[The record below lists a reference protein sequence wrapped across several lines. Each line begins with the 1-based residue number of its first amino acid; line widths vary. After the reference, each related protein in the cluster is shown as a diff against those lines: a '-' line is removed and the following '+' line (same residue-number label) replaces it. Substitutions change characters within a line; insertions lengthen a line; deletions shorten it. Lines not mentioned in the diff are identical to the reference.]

1 MENDPPID
9 SKLKFEK
16 YKFNWSLVKWAVG
29 FLVFICVT
37 NKVNNSF
44 RDRAISLQEMKAFD
58 SYVDIIHKA
67 DNADDRWKLA
77 VFFSA
82 VTPSDSLRARWV
94 VYKDSIRAEYDS
106 FIVLKKQ
113 QTALQSKVVQ
123 GKDPGALAKLNQ
135 VTNQLIPY
143 EKKLAGPAQTAAN
156 AANTLQESQVSS
168 IMDQIKKDAKN
179 SIFSRYDDFFKSAN
193 SVNNSVVL
201 DLLKDLGDSY
211 TTIQT
216 AYNTDYKSGIFS
228 NQYGIES
235 RFDNTKKIWPVF
247 QAKVGAPEA
256 IFTLTE
262 NGTTETFKTLMS
274 NINWDGV
281 RQFIRKYYIDRLS
294 QLK

>member
-1 MENDPPID
+1 MGDEPATE

-29 FLVFICVT
+29 FFVFVCVT
-37 NKVNNSF
+37 NTVSNDIK
-44 RDRAISLQEMKAFD
+44 DRNEGIEEMKAFD
-58 SYVDIIHKA
+58 RYVDIIHKA
-67 DNADDRWKLA
+67 DNTDDRWKLA

-82 VTPSDSLRARWV
+82 VTPTKRLRDGWV
-94 VYKDSIRAEYDS
+94 AYKDSIREEYDT
-106 FIVLKKQ
+106 FIVYKKQ
-113 QTALQSKVVQ
+113 QSALQSKVVQ
-123 GKDPGALAKLNQ
+123 GKDPSALAKLNQ

-143 EKKLAGPAQTAAN
+143 EKKLAGPAQTTAN
-156 AANTLQESQVSS
+156 AQGEVPLNNF
-168 IMDQIKKDAKN
+168 IDQLRKDTRNKVL
-179 SIFSRYDDFFKSAN
+179 SVYDDFFKSAN
-193 SVNNSVVL
+193 TVNNSVVL

-216 AYNTDYKSGIFS
+216 SYNTDYKSATFS

-247 QAKVGAPEA
+247 QAKLSAPEA
-256 IFTLTE
+256 IFTLSE
-262 NGTTETFKTLMS
+262 NGKTETFKTS
-274 NINWDGV
+274 IQNIDWDGV